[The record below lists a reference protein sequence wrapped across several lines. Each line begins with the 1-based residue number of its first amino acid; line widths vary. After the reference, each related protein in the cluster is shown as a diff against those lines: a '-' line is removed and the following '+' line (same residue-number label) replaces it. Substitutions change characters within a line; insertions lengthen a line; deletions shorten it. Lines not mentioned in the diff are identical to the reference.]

1 MPTRR
6 IHLDFPKD
14 LVTEPLIWRVGREF
28 EVMTNIRRANVDHES
43 GWVDLGLEGDD
54 EELERA
60 IQFLKDNGVGVG
72 PIERNVIE

>member
-6 IHLDFPKD
+6 IHLDFPKS
-14 LVTEPLIWRVGREF
+14 LITEPLIWRVGREF

-54 EELERA
+54 EEIEKA
-60 IQFLKDNGVGVG
+60 IQFLKDKGVGVS